1 MRIAVF
7 DFDGTVTTKDTL
19 LEFIKFVRGPVSFYA
34 GFLRYAPQ
42 LLAYKS
48 GIYPNWKV
56 KQQIFSHFFKG
67 MRLEDFNRLSE
78 EFFQK
83 EGKSCSAKCKDC
95 YMGTIAEMQ

>member
-42 LLAYKS
+42 LLAYKL
-48 GIYPNWKV
+48 GLYPNWKV
-56 KQQIFSHFFKG
+56 KGLLYGNNCRNAIGF
-67 MRLEDFNRLSE
+67 LL
-78 EFFQK
+78 
-83 EGKSCSAKCKDC
+83 
-95 YMGTIAEMQ
+95 

>member
-56 KQQIFSHFFKG
+56 KQQIFSHFFHQKKRK
-67 MRLEDFNRLSE
+67 RLDAHH
-78 EFFQK
+78 QQ
-83 EGKSCSAKCKDC
+83 
-95 YMGTIAEMQ
+95 TIKQYIT

>member
-42 LLAYKS
+42 LLAYKL
-48 GIYPNWKV
+48 GLYPNWKV

-67 MRLEDFNRLSE
+67 R
-78 EFFQK
+78 K
-83 EGKSCSAKCKDC
+83 GSCSAKCKDC

>member
-42 LLAYKS
+42 LLAYKL
-48 GIYPNWKV
+48 GLYPNWKV
-56 KQQIFSHFFKG
+56 KQQIFSHFFSNSFSIPLCKS
-67 MRLEDFNRLSE
+67 LSHK
-78 EFFQK
+78 FKRF
-83 EGKSCSAKCKDC
+83 
-95 YMGTIAEMQ
+95 IW